1 MNKLNGCAC
10 QGLEGLEI
18 SKILADSF
26 GNRVWLRVGTS
37 KVGRAALYGCLM
49 RPLSPVDHTPP
60 GVLFCAVPCCAVFM
74 WRAGLCSLH
83 HAPGGA
89 GQPLVRTGA
98 RGYSPAAQ

>member
-37 KVGRAALYGCLM
+37 KVGRAALYGRLM
-49 RPLSPVDHTPP
+49 YPSALLNTPR
-60 GVLFCAVPCCAVFM
+60 LLCCAVLCCAVFM